1 MKKFIV
7 TETKPVT
14 AIWTYEVEANSEKE
28 ALEKVWNG
36 EILPTDKELD
46 EPADFDVDSN
56 FDVYE
61 EGNG

>member
-1 MKKFIV
+1 MKKFII

-36 EILPTDKELD
+36 EVLPTDKELEFD
-46 EPADFDVDSN
+46 AFDVEAT

>member
-28 ALEKVWNG
+28 ALEKVWDG
-36 EILPTDKELD
+36 KVLPTDKEF
-46 EPADFDVDSN
+46 EIEDFDVEVI

>member
-28 ALEKVWNG
+28 ALEKVLNG
-36 EILPTDKELD
+36 ELLPTDQELD
-46 EPADFDVDSN
+46 EHADFDIDPT

>member
-36 EILPTDKELD
+36 EVLPTDKELEFD
-46 EPADFDVDSN
+46 TFDVEAT

>member
-28 ALEKVWNG
+28 ALEKVLNG
-36 EILPTDKELD
+36 EVLPTDKELD

>member
-28 ALEKVWNG
+28 ALEKVLNG
-36 EILPTDKELD
+36 EVLPTDQEQ
-46 EPADFDVDSN
+46 FDLIHSDMDPT

-61 EGNG
+61 EGKG